1 MNSVGSHL
9 LLPISALFEAQIEMD
24 KRLISD
30 LQHHSS
36 LRYPIVIDDNIIQIP
51 HLLLT
56 NVRSTVV
63 TSARITIDLH
73 STMIRTIQKSASVT
87 LNIDTESR
95 ADLRDMLLDQGNGSI
110 VSRVDIESEGLVVPE
125 PTTS

>member
-56 NVRSTVV
+56 SVRSTVV

-95 ADLRDMLLDQGNGSI
+95 ADLRDMLLDQCNGSI